1 MWHVRLSLRAISED
15 MLFDALDTLDPL
27 SPVATLG
34 PDEHTLSLIHI

>member
-27 SPVATLG
+27 SPGGHTG
-34 PDEHTLSLIHI
+34 PR